1 MTVEYAEKIDV
12 LYIRL
17 DATPQQVTNQELDG
31 VILDIGAND
40 RIVGIEILDAAK
52 RLKLDQFLTL
62 EYRKSA

>member
-17 DATPQQVTNQELDG
+17 DDTPQQVTNQELDG
-31 VILDIGAND
+31 VILDIGPND
-40 RIVGIEILDAAK
+40 RIVGIEILDASK